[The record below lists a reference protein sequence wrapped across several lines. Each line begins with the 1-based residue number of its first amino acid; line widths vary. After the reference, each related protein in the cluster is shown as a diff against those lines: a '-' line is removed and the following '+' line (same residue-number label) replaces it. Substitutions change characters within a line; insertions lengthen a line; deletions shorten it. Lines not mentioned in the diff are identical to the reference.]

1 MNTKVVASVVG
12 GLVALFFLYGQYE
25 AYRKDAELRQ
35 ACEKADRL
43 VKESIKQIEQKGE
56 TPSGMVSF
64 GNMTLIFFSRSE
76 ECQRVR
82 GR

>member
-1 MNTKVVASVVG
+1 MNTRVVALVVG

-35 ACEKADRL
+35 ACEKADRI
-43 VKESIKQIEQKGE
+43 VKEFIKQNDQKGE
-56 TPSGMVSF
+56 TPSSLESF
-64 GNMTLIFFSRSE
+64 GGIELLLFSRSE

>member
-12 GLVALFFLYGQYE
+12 GLVVLFFLYGQYE

-43 VKESIKQIEQKGE
+43 VKESIKQTEQKGE
-56 TPSGMVSF
+56 TPSGAESF
-64 GNMTLIFFSRSE
+64 GNIGLIFFSRSE

>member
-1 MNTKVVASVVG
+1 MNTKVIASAVGVLVV
-12 GLVALFFLYGQYE
+12 LVFMYGQYE

-35 ACEKADRL
+35 ACEEADRL
-43 VKESIKQIEQKGE
+43 VKESIKQNDQKGE
-56 TPSGMVSF
+56 TPSNSESF
-64 GNMTLIFFSRSE
+64 GNIGLVFFSRSE

>member
-12 GLVALFFLYGQYE
+12 GLVALFFLYSQYE
-25 AYRKDAELRQ
+25 AYRKDTELRQ

-43 VKESIKQIEQKGE
+43 VKESIKQTEQKGE
-56 TPSGMVSF
+56 TPSGAESF
-64 GNMTLIFFSRSE
+64 GNIGLIFFSRSE